1 MLRQDLY
8 RRVRSSILDGR
19 LLPGEPLP
27 STRALARELG
37 VSRNTVLH
45 AYEQLAAEGF
55 LEGRAGGG
63 TRVRA
68 DVVATSRRRAP
79 AGKVLAPRAVF
90 ERLEPV
96 PPEVPGRWDF
106 RLGTPDPSLFPYD
119 EWRRLI
125 ARQLR
130 RRPKSADYLPPEG
143 DPGAREAIAHAVG
156 LSRSVR
162 AAADDLLITCGA
174 QQAIDLVAR
183 VLVEPGA
190 IVAMEDP
197 GYLPARQLFELHGAR
212 VVAVPVDADGLDVA
226 KLPSQ
231 AKLVY
236 VTPSHQFPL
245 GVSMSLARRQA
256 LLAWS
261 ERTGAAILEDDYD
274 SEFRYDGR
282 PLEPLQ
288 SLDRRG
294 RVVYVGTFSKVLL
307 PRLRLGFVVAP
318 QSLMPALRTAK
329 ARLDWHT
336 APEPQ
341 RALAEFMRDGLFARH
356 VRHLTRIYG
365 ERHERLRD
373 AIQRSFRSR
382 ATIHP
387 SAAGLHLSIA
397 LSAPIA
403 LPPGVSA
410 QPLPDNR
417 LSLGFGLIDARDIAE
432 GVRKLARA

>member
-1 MLRQDLY
+1 
-8 RRVRSSILDGR
+8 
-19 LLPGEPLP
+19 
-27 STRALARELG
+27 
-37 VSRNTVLH
+37 
-45 AYEQLAAEGF
+45 
-55 LEGRAGGG
+55 
-63 TRVRA
+63 
-68 DVVATSRRRAP
+68 
-79 AGKVLAPRAVF
+79 
-90 ERLEPV
+90 
-96 PPEVPGRWDF
+96 
-106 RLGTPDPSLFPYD
+106 
-119 EWRRLI
+119 
-125 ARQLR
+125 
-130 RRPKSADYLPPEG
+130 
-143 DPGAREAIAHAVG
+143 
-156 LSRSVR
+156 
-162 AAADDLLITCGA
+162 
-174 QQAIDLVAR
+174 
-183 VLVEPGA
+183 
-190 IVAMEDP
+190 
-197 GYLPARQLFELHGAR
+197 
-212 VVAVPVDADGLDVA
+212 
-226 KLPSQ
+226 
-231 AKLVY
+231 
-236 VTPSHQFPL
+236 
-245 GVSMSLARRQA
+245 MSLARRQA

-356 VRHLTRIYG
+356 VRRLTRIYG

-382 ATIHP
+382 AIIQP

-397 LSAPIA
+397 LSAPVA

-410 QPLPDNR
+410 QPLPDDR
-417 LSLGFGLIDARDIAE
+417 LALGFGLIDARDIAE